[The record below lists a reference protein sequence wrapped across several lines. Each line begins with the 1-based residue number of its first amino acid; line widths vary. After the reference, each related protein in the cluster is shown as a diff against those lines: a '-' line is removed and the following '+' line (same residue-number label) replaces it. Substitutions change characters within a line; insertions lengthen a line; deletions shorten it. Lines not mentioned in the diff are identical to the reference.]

1 MIFRIGALSAAL
13 TLAACQPQ
21 APTETPRTSEQKPD
35 PANFMEAPK
44 VAAAPAPEA
53 PAAAPPA
60 EPESKWTYWKHED
73 PMTGKLTRNAVITSS
88 NTLNFGF
95 PYGGE
100 QHGRIAIRKHPS
112 HGNDVILQ
120 IERGQI
126 LCHSYADDCPIKI
139 RFDDGK
145 AFTVTG
151 SNAADNS
158 SEVVFLPGFKSLTS
172 KMAKAKVM
180 RVQFNAYQQGAPV
193 LTFDVSGFDPE
204 RMK

>member
-1 MIFRIGALSAAL
+1 MNFRIGALGAAL

-21 APTETPRTSEQKPD
+21 APVATPQAAEQKPD
-35 PANFMEAPK
+35 PANFMDAPK
-44 VAAAPAPEA
+44 VAPAPE
-53 PAAAPPA
+53 PQPAAPPA

-95 PYGGE
+95 PYNGE

-151 SNAADNS
+151 TNAADNS
-158 SEVVFLPGFKSLTS
+158 SEVVFLPGFKSLTA
-172 KMAKAKVM
+172 KIAKAKVM
-180 RVQFNAYQQGAPV
+180 RIQFNVYHEGAPV
-193 LTFDVSGFDPE
+193 LSFNVAGYDPE
-204 RMK
+204 RLK